1 VLSLATVCAVG
12 GASLGARDAMA
23 GSAADKATARK
34 LAREG
39 IDLYKAGK
47 YAEALD
53 RMQRAEELYDAPVHL
68 IYMARCQAKLG
79 LVVEAAE
86 SYRRLVRTDLDAGA
100 PQAFK
105 DAVAD
110 AKKELPDVEPKIAQ
124 LRIDVLP
131 KGVEGLKLHIDDT
144 EVSSAVVGIDR
155 PTNPGSRRVTA
166 SAPGYKDAEVSIE
179 LKPGERKGLSLTLQ
193 VDPSAKA
200 ATGKGKGAAGG
211 GGDGG
216 KKEGGDKGDK
226 EEAPAAALGF
236 IVGMRLGGQ
245 LPMGALKKDQ
255 PITDYYQSGGG
266 GEFRGGIRF
275 AQRYSVVLIGAG
287 ATHKPGPKLTADPG
301 TTTKATPVAAD
312 AGVGFVYAPR
322 RGDFGPFAELDVLF
336 VHRFDSKREV
346 EIGGN
351 VCKQTLTSSGQ
362 ALRLG
367 GGAQIPVNSWF
378 QLSPYATL
386 ALGQTTDVSMDPDC
400 KTDLRGTPWEAGKT
414 GAVDSEERTIHAVLG
429 LGIGGDILF
438 GGDNS
443 KE

>member
-1 VLSLATVCAVG
+1 MPRSAT
-12 GASLGARDAMA
+12 A

-47 YAEALD
+47 YADALD

-86 SYRRLVRTDLDAGA
+86 NYRKLVRTDLPAGA

-110 AKKELPDVEPKIAQ
+110 AAKELPDVEPKIAQ

-131 KGVEGLKLHIDDT
+131 KGVEGLKLRIDDA
-144 EVSSAVVGIDR
+144 EVSSAVVGVDR
-155 PTNPGSRRVTA
+155 PTNPGSRKVTA
-166 SAPGYKDAEVSIE
+166 SAPGYKAAETSIE
-179 LKPGERKGLSLTLQ
+179 LKPGERKSLSLSLE
-193 VDPSAKA
+193 VDPDAKA
-200 ATGKGKGAAGG
+200 QTGAGDTGAGG
-211 GGDGG
+211 SKDTG
-216 KKEGGDKGDK
+216 KKEGAKPD
-226 EEAPAAALGF
+226 EEEPASALGF
-236 IVGMRLGGQ
+236 ILGLRVGGQ
-245 LPMGALKKDQ
+245 LPLGNLEKDQ

-287 ATHKPGPKLTADPG
+287 ATHKPGPQLTADPG

-312 AGVGFVYAPR
+312 AGVGFVYGPR
-322 RGDFGPFAELDVLF
+322 RGAFGPFGEVDVLF
-336 VHRFDSKREV
+336 IHRFDSKREV
-346 EIGGN
+346 AVGSD
-351 VCKQTLTSSGQ
+351 VCSQTLSSSGQ
-362 ALRLG
+362 ALRVG

-386 ALGQTTDVSMDPDC
+386 TLGQTTDFSLDPAC
-400 KTDLRGTPWEAGKT
+400 ANQDLSATPWAST
-414 GAVDSEERTIHAVLG
+414 GAVDSADRTIHAILG
-429 LGIGGDILF
+429 LGIGGDILL
-438 GGDNS
+438 GDD
-443 KE
+443 KPKK